1 MDLTGCSAQLDL
13 ILDGIKQV
21 ASGLCQQDYPA
32 WVVLRFG
39 SIYDLNTYGD
49 NGKLTVLES
58 CKQESCRS
66 D

>member
-1 MDLTGCSAQLDL
+1 MDIAGCSAQLDL

-21 ASGLCQQDYPA
+21 ASGLCQQDYPG
-32 WVVLRFG
+32 WVVLRSG

-49 NGKLTVLES
+49 NGKPAVLES